1 MDQLKQQLR
10 IGSWVLVAA
19 LFLASVWFIQSI
31 SRMDRMAGLDQTIT
45 VSGTGS
51 VFSSPDIAIAD
62 LAVSVEDT
70 TAKKAQD
77 QASKKS
83 SAVVD
88 YLKGAG
94 VDEKDIRTSGYQIYP
109 QYDYLNGRS
118 TIRGYQV
125 TQSLEVKIRDLE
137 KANNILDG
145 VVGAGI
151 NQVGNVRFYVDE
163 PEKLQAEAREKA
175 IADAKKKADELK
187 DQLGVRLG
195 RIVTFSENINGG
207 VYPMMY
213 AKDSG
218 MGGGASTGALP
229 AGQNEI
235 VANVTITYQ
244 IR

>member
-1 MDQLKQQLR
+1 M
-10 IGSWVLVAA
+10 
-19 LFLASVWFIQSI
+19 
-31 SRMDRMAGLDQTIT
+31 
-45 VSGTGS
+45 
-51 VFSSPDIAIAD
+51 
-62 LAVSVEDT
+62 
-70 TAKKAQD
+70 
-77 QASKKS
+77 
-83 SAVVD
+83 
-88 YLKGAG
+88 
-94 VDEKDIRTSGYQIYP
+94 
-109 QYDYLNGRS
+109 
-118 TIRGYQV
+118 
-125 TQSLEVKIRDLE
+125 
-137 KANNILDG
+137 DG

-151 NQVGNVRFYVDE
+151 NQVGNVRFDVDE

-207 VYPMMY
+207 IIPMMY

>member
-1 MDQLKQQLR
+1 MDQLKQQIR

-94 VDEKDIRTSGYQIYP
+94 VDEKDIRTS
-109 QYDYLNGRS
+109 
-118 TIRGYQV
+118 
-125 TQSLEVKIRDLE
+125 
-137 KANNILDG
+137 
-145 VVGAGI
+145 
-151 NQVGNVRFYVDE
+151 
-163 PEKLQAEAREKA
+163 
-175 IADAKKKADELK
+175 
-187 DQLGVRLG
+187 
-195 RIVTFSENINGG
+195 
-207 VYPMMY
+207 
-213 AKDSG
+213 
-218 MGGGASTGALP
+218 
-229 AGQNEI
+229 
-235 VANVTITYQ
+235 
-244 IR
+244 